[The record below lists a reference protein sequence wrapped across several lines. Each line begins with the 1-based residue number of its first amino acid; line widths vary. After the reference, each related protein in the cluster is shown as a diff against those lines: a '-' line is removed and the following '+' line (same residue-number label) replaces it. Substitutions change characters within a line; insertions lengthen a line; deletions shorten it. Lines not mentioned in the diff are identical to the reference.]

1 MIPFSIFLEKYLVK
15 NNSEIL
21 KKKVKIIFILVLTIF
36 LTRNANRIIKENSIY
51 EKLSLYSVNYLMDES
66 YFRIDKQFK
75 SLEKNY
81 FECKNTGIKCKSP
94 IKKEFGIYIFPYK

>member
-1 MIPFSIFLEKYLVK
+1 
-15 NNSEIL
+15 
-21 KKKVKIIFILVLTIF
+21 
-36 LTRNANRIIKENSIY
+36 
-51 EKLSLYSVNYLMDES
+51 MDES